1 MKVGIVGSG
10 AVGSSAAYAM
20 VMSGAASEVVLLDVN
35 EKLARAQAEDILNA
49 TPFAATVRISA
60 GGYRQLAGA
69 KAVVLACGVGQ
80 RPGESRLELLSRNV
94 AIFQQVVAQV
104 VEHAPHAVL
113 IVASN
118 PVDIMTDVVCRLS
131 ALPAGQV
138 LGTGTILDTARF
150 RTMLGEYL
158 GVAPQSVHAYVLGEH
173 GDSEVFVWSSIAVG
187 GRARR
192 RIRRAN
198 RPSPTPAVQARIDEG
213 VRRAP
218 IASSRAKGPPTTE
231 SAPNRQPGE
240 GHPRQFAGCD
250 DAFPRPLRKWVPRR
264 RLPVAATHP
273 GRPRHGDD
281 PPPDLISRGT
291 PRDPAEPRESSVK
304 RPRVSRGLSRRV

>member
-187 GRARR
+187 GVPVDEFAAQ
-192 RIRRAN
+192 IG
-198 RPSPTPAVQARIDEG
+198 RPLTPAVQARIDEG
-213 VRRAP
+213 VRRAAYRIIEGKGATNYGIGSG
-218 IASSRAKGPPTTE
+218 IASLVKAIRDNSRVVMTL
-231 SAPNRQPGE
+231 SAPAPEVEYLGGVCLSLPRILGARGME
-240 GHPRQFAGCD
+240 TTLHPTLSHEERHAIQQSARILREAAAGLTG
-250 DAFPRPLRKWVPRR
+250 P
-264 RLPVAATHP
+264 
-273 GRPRHGDD
+273 
-281 PPPDLISRGT
+281 
-291 PRDPAEPRESSVK
+291 
-304 RPRVSRGLSRRV
+304 